1 MDYKKQNKKKVLIGL
16 IIGLI
21 APILASPIVNAILF
35 MQHPMTHDSNGM
47 VTATNS
53 FWAYYEHNITH
64 PYKLPIFLSFCVLA
78 DALVVFFMVQKQKDF
93 MMKGMLFPIIFYAL
107 IVFVLKLGL

>member
-1 MDYKKQNKKKVLIGL
+1 MDYKKQNKKKVLIGFV
-16 IIGLI
+16 IGLI
-21 APILASPIVNAILF
+21 APILASPIVNGILF

>member
-1 MDYKKQNKKKVLIGL
+1 MDFKKEKRKKIISGV
-16 IIGLI
+16 IIGVI
-21 APILASPIVNAILF
+21 TPILVSPIVNAILF
-35 MQHPMTHDSNGM
+35 MQHPMTHNSKGM

-53 FWAYYEHNITH
+53 FWTYYEHNITH

-78 DALVVFFMVQKQKDF
+78 DALVVFILVQKKKDF

-107 IVFVLKLGL
+107 TVFILKLGL

>member
-1 MDYKKQNKKKVLIGL
+1 MDYKKQNKKKVLIGFV
-16 IIGLI
+16 IGLI
-21 APILASPIVNAILF
+21 APILASPIVNGILF

-93 MMKGMLFPIIFYAL
+93 MMKGMLFPILFYAL